1 MTYTCPICGNPN
13 LTDPPYNDDDTAA
26 SDEICPCCGF
36 QFGYDDHASGRTH
49 AAWRQHW
56 IDNEMP
62 WFSRGR
68 RPPPGW
74 DPAAQL
80 AAHIAAED
88 RQAFEHRPA
97 HPHREIPASPT
108 FPSYSDGLSEPRTG
122 DGPYRPVQPHTAPAE
137 LDPIRQFQVAAWEG
151 TPEEHESHETA
162 AAYYRKRIAHPVSW
176 ITDTIAQLVTTFAK
190 ELPRTDPDAAITV
203 SKNAPDNDGPAH
215 FTVHIAPTGQNPD
228 SEGAWTWH
236 IAVSFAA
243 IHISGDD
250 RATSLIAATF
260 VRTAQNLDLVCF
272 DPRTGQILPPP
283 N

>member
-1 MTYTCPICGNPN
+1 MIYTCPICGNPN
-13 LTDPPYNDDDTAA
+13 LTRRPYNDDDTSA

-49 AAWRQHW
+49 AAWRRHW
-56 IDNEMP
+56 IDSEMP

-80 AAHIAAED
+80 AAQIATEN
-88 RQAFEHRPA
+88 QEAFEHRPA

-108 FPSYSDGLSEPRTG
+108 FPSYSDRLPEPRTG
-122 DGPYRPVQPHTAPAE
+122 DEPDLPVQPHTAPAE
-137 LDPIRQFQVAAWEG
+137 LDPIRQFHAAAWEG
-151 TPEEHESHETA
+151 SPEQHDSHHA
-162 AAYYRKRIAHPVSW
+162 AVAYYRKRIARPVGW
-176 ITDTIAQLVTTFAK
+176 ITDTIAQLVTTFA
-190 ELPRTDPDAAITV
+190 EQLPRTDPDAAITV
-203 SKNAPDNDGPAH
+203 SKNAPDTDSPAQ
-215 FTVHIAPTGQNPD
+215 FTVHIAPAGPHAG

-260 VRTAQNLDLVCF
+260 VRAAQNLGLVCF
-272 DPRTGQILPPP
+272 DPGTGRILPLPK
-283 N
+283 